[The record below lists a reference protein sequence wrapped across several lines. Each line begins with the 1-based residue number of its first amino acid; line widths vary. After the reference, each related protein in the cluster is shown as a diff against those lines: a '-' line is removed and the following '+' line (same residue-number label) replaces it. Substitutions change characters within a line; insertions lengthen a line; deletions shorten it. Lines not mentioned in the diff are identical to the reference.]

1 MDQQGVEIDIE
12 TNDLFNQDAKL
23 NNNRKQNLQNSFR
36 ISLQVYESHY
46 LIISRF
52 RLLFQYY

>member
-46 LIISRF
+46 QIISRF